1 MQETEFHRL
10 ADATLDALADG
21 LEEADG
27 SGQVEVEYQGG
38 VITID
43 VPGGRQLIVSK
54 HTASRQIWL
63 SSPVS
68 GGLHFSYGAGKWGL
82 ADART
87 LEQVLAVELKNLAG
101 VVLHG

>member
-27 SGQVEVEYQGG
+27 SGQIEVEYQGG
-38 VITID
+38 VIAID
-43 VPGGRQLIVSK
+43 LPGGKQLIVSK

-68 GGLHFSYGAGKWGL
+68 GGLHFSHAAGGWQL
-82 ADART
+82 ADGRT
-87 LEQVLAVELKNLAG
+87 LNNVLAAELKTLAG
-101 VVLHG
+101 VVLA